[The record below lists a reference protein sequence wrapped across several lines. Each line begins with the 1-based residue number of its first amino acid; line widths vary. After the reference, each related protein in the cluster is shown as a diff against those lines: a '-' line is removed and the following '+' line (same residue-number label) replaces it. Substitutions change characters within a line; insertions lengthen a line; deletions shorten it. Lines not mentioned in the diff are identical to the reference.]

1 MTMLEDVSH
10 DHEKKLAVN
19 AVPGTAP
26 EDNPNSH
33 LLPELGVKVLSTTA
47 VSKQLSRRFYQ

>member
-19 AVPGTAP
+19 AVSGTAP

-33 LLPELGVKVLSTTA
+33 LLPELGTKVLSTMA